1 MSSEDPS
8 VEDLRRRQRSQ
19 ERAEAEQIADAVTP
33 AEAARHQRRAEKARY
48 LREKL
53 EERERSER
61 DADGDPDLPPA
72 A

>member
-1 MSSEDPS
+1 MSGDDQS

-19 ERAEAEQIADAVTP
+19 ERAEAEELASADTP
-33 AEAARHQRRAEKARY
+33 ADAARHRRRAEKARY

-61 DADGDPDLPPA
+61 DAGA
-72 A
+72 